1 MAAVE
6 ELRTPTPREMAIL
19 KVLWEHG
26 PCSVKDVHRILLD
39 DERDKDLAYN
49 TVQTML
55 RIMEEP
61 KKGLVTHTV
70 DGRTFIYSA
79 NYSRD
84 ESARSFLDRVF
95 DGAAADLMLSL
106 LRADGIPAIELDRMQ
121 SLITDARRKRV
132 RKGGAA

>member
-1 MAAVE
+1 
-6 ELRTPTPREMAIL
+6 
-19 KVLWEHG
+19 
-26 PCSVKDVHRILLD
+26 VHRILLD

>member
-1 MAAVE
+1 MTAVE
-6 ELRTPTPREMAIL
+6 DLRTPTPREMAIL

-26 PCSVKDVHRILLD
+26 PCSVKEVHRILLE
-39 DERDKDLAYN
+39 DEREKDLAYN

-55 RIMEEP
+55 RLMEEP

-79 NYSRD
+79 KYSRD

-106 LRADGIPAIELDRMQ
+106 LRADGIPAAELERMQ
-121 SLITDARRKRV
+121 SLIADARRKRV

>member
-1 MAAVE
+1 ME
-6 ELRTPTPREMAIL
+6 ELRTPTPRELAIL

-26 PCSVKDVHRILLD
+26 PASVKDVHRILLD

>member
-1 MAAVE
+1 MDDV
-6 ELRTPTPREMAIL
+6 RTPTPREMAIL

-26 PCSVKDVHRILLD
+26 PSSVKDVHRILSG

-55 RIMEEP
+55 RLMEE
-61 KKGLVTHTV
+61 KKGLVAHQV
-70 DGRTFIYSA
+70 EGRTFIYSA

-95 DGAAADLMLSL
+95 DGAASDLMLSL
-106 LRADGIPAIELDRMQ
+106 LRTDDIPPNELERMQ
-121 SLITDARRKRV
+121 TLIAQARRKRV
-132 RKGGAA
+132 KRGAGT